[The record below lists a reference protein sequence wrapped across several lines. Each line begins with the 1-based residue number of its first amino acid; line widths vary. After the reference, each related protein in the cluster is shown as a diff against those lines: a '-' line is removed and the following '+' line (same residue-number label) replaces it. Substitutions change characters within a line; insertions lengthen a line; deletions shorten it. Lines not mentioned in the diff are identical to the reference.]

1 MKCPEMPQN
10 LEMGRNGKDGA
21 NVENDTR
28 ESLIPDSPH
37 SPQMGQ
43 ILNKWGKIA
52 RGRITANGENKMGQT
67 GKMGQKLRIP
77 TLPECHRMQDP
88 V

>member
-1 MKCPEMPQN
+1 MTVLKNAPKGKNEMPQKLPPN
-10 LEMGRNGKDGA
+10 LKMGQNERNGA

-37 SPQMGQ
+37 SPQMEQ

-67 GKMGQKLRIP
+67 GKKCGKS
-77 TLPECHRMQDP
+77 
-88 V
+88 